1 MYKKARG
8 NWRKHLDFILI
19 DLGLLLLSYTLSI
32 VIRFRFFENGIYM
45 RDLLNQMGLFLLL
58 IYFVVAMFTESY
70 KNILRRDRY
79 AEVRSVLA
87 QLTLT
92 YIIFILVLYF
102 SQRSILFSR
111 GIMIQTAAYSVV
123 LILAGRIAWKRIIRL
138 RLLNNENLPHM
149 LVIADVKTAQSAL
162 KAMKKRRYNNF
173 FISGVVISNKDMK
186 GEVVEDKPVVCNLDD
201 VKEYVLTE
209 VVDEVLIN
217 IGNQKKQTEL
227 INYLLE
233 AGITV
238 HISLLSTPVDLP
250 NQTTEKI
257 GGHLVLTTSNN
268 TVPGWKLFLKRL
280 MDIAGGIV
288 GLIVCGILFLFLA
301 PQIKKADPGP
311 VFFGQTRVGKNGRH
325 FKLYKFRSMYQDAEA
340 RKAEL
345 AKENQMEGF
354 IFKMEN
360 DPRILP
366 GIGKRMRDTSLD
378 EFPQFWNVLKGDMS
392 LVGTRPPT
400 LDEFEQ
406 YDAHH
411 KMRLSFKP
419 GLTGMWQVSGRSAI
433 TDFEQIVKLDNE
445 YIKKWGLMLDIR
457 ILWKTVGVVL
467 KRKGSM

>member
-8 NWRKHLDFILI
+8 NWRKHMDFILI
-19 DLGLLLLSYTLSI
+19 DLVLLLIAYHLSI

-45 RDLLNQMGLFLLL
+45 RELLNQMGLFLLL
-58 IYFVVAMFTESY
+58 IYFCVAMFTDSY

-79 AEVRSVLA
+79 AELRSVLA
-87 QLTLT
+87 QLTIT
-92 YIIFILVLYF
+92 YIIFILLLYF

-111 GIMIQTAAYSVV
+111 TIMIQTVIYSAV
-123 LILAGRIAWKRIIRL
+123 LILAGRIIWKRIIRL

-149 LVIADVKTAQSAL
+149 LVIADVKTAQSTL
-162 KAMKKRRYNNF
+162 KAMKKRRYHNF

-186 GEVVEDKPVVCNLDD
+186 GETVEDKPVVCNLDE
-201 VKEYVLTE
+201 VKDYVLTE
-209 VVDEVLIN
+209 VVDEIFIDVSN
-217 IGNQKKQTEL
+217 RKKQTEL
-227 INYLLE
+227 INYFLE

-238 HISLLSTPVDLP
+238 HISLLSTPGDLP

-257 GGHLVLTTSNN
+257 GGRLVLTTSNN
-268 TVPGWKLFLKRL
+268 SVPGWKLLLKRL
-280 MDIAGGIV
+280 MDIVGGIV
-288 GLIVCGILFLFLA
+288 GLIICGLLFLFLA

-311 VFFGQTRVGKNGRH
+311 VFFGQIRVGKNGRH

-345 AKENQMEGF
+345 ARENQMEGA

-366 GIGKRMRDTSLD
+366 GIGKRMRDSSMD

-419 GLTGMWQVSGRSAI
+419 GLTGMWQVSGRSDI
-433 TDFEQIVKLDNE
+433 TDFEKIVKLDNE
-445 YIKKWGLMLDIR
+445 YIKKWSLMLDIQ
-457 ILWKTVGVVL
+457 ILCKTVGVVL
-467 KRKGSM
+467 GKKGSM